1 MRRWLPAMTAAVV
14 LTCGLIPAV
23 RANPVAPPPPP
34 PNVQFGARE
43 AKVVVEVDERAK
55 QPRLVVPAAL
65 LGPQPRPGA
74 GAGFGQLPT
83 VVAGVALTLAFVT
96 GGFWLLRKGPGR
108 ALVLLFAVSLLLA
121 GTAFVQAD
129 VPRDPPPKAVKL
141 PADVRISQDKLTLE
155 VVPFGDTVRLIVPK
169 DGARGAAE
177 EKKDE
182 KKQEQ

>member
-83 VVAGVALTLAFVT
+83 VVAGVALTLAFAP
-96 GGFWLLRKGPGR
+96 GGSCLPCTRLGR
-108 ALVLLFAVSLLLA
+108 AKVVLEEDDRDEGSGLAV
-121 GTAFVQAD
+121 
-129 VPRDPPPKAVKL
+129 
-141 PADVRISQDKLTLE
+141 PAT
-155 VVPFGDTVRLIVPK
+155 T
-169 DGARGAAE
+169 
-177 EKKDE
+177 
-182 KKQEQ
+182 